1 MSLEKRF
8 LGKHV
13 RGFLP
18 TWNVCQSIE
27 GSTKVDAS
35 NVYQR
40 IMKLAHECDIAPQTA
55 AERVLY
61 YINRLCSLKMAC
73 QLVKEEYAERKPA
86 HEYGRRTTRQVNTA
100 RGRRG

>member
-27 GSTKVDAS
+27 GITKVDAS

-55 AERVLY
+55 ADRVLHHV
-61 YINRLCSLKMAC
+61 NRLCSLKLAC
-73 QLVKEEYAERKPA
+73 QLVREEYPD
-86 HEYGRRTTRQVNTA
+86 GTR
-100 RGRRG
+100 